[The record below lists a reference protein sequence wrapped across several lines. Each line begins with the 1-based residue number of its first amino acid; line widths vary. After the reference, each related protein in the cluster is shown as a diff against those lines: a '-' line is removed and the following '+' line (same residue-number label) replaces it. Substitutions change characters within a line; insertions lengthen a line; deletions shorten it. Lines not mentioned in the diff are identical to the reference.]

1 MGQREGGRERA
12 REGGGGGGGKIMDE
26 GGAKE
31 NEGKQGD
38 RGQTPHPL
46 TPWLT

>member
-1 MGQREGGRERA
+1 MRGEG
-12 REGGGGGGGKIMDE
+12 EGGGVGKI
-26 GGAKE
+26 E